1 MYVFFFS
8 PQTLLTLDL
17 VLFFHAT
24 HVLLLYTKLSALFLL
39 SSNSL
44 VFCGDI
50 AGARSCLFIAFID
63 RNALEN
69 CVSVNHVKN
78 YNMFCILRIT
88 FVDVI
93 YCDKI
98 LSSSHLKYGQYFLK
112 AFHKMETL
120 KPCQSN

>member
-1 MYVFFFS
+1 MFFFFS

-17 VLFFHAT
+17 VLFFHAA
-24 HVLLLYTKLSALFLL
+24 HVLLLYTKFPALFLL
-39 SSNSL
+39 SSSSL
-44 VFCGDI
+44 VWFLIFCRDI
-50 AGARSCLFIAFID
+50 AGAKSCLFIAFID

-93 YCDKI
+93 YFDKI
-98 LSSSHLKYGQYFLK
+98 LSSSHLKFG
-112 AFHKMETL
+112 
-120 KPCQSN
+120 